1 MYKDR
6 QAIDYLNDILESI
19 EDIREFTDGMNYDT
33 FIKDRKTMKAV
44 VRSLE
49 VIGEAAKNV
58 PIPLKEGHTEIPW
71 QEIIGMRNKI
81 THEYFGIDLDIVW
94 QSAQEDLS
102 PLESAIK
109 KIIMDIESNNP

>member
-19 EDIREFTDGMNYDT
+19 EDIREFTAGMNYDT

-58 PIPLKEGHTEIPW
+58 PIPLKEGHAEIPW

-81 THEYFGIDLDIVW
+81 THEYFGIDLDIV
-94 QSAQEDLS
+94 
-102 PLESAIK
+102 
-109 KIIMDIESNNP
+109 